1 MGRLLGRVEA
11 WLEAAASR
19 DPDAPRLVLL
29 SGHDSTLVP
38 LLAALQVGMRTRTR
52 TRTCTRRRTRTR
64 TRRQNAF
71 FCYANLQLF
80 DATWSW
86 PPYAAHLR
94 IELGHARRGGAPA
107 ARMLYQGHP
116 LSLSPPAD
124 RADRADRA
132 GRAGWVGLEV
142 FRALLRPS
150 RLTDSEYEAE
160 CARPEAAAAEEAA
173 EQSEGETGADA
184 SLRNTLLAPPPRSR
198 M

>member
-1 MGRLLGRVEA
+1 M
-11 WLEAAASR
+11 
-19 DPDAPRLVLL
+19 
-29 SGHDSTLVP
+29 
-38 LLAALQVGMRTRTR
+38 
-52 TRTCTRRRTRTR
+52 
-64 TRRQNAF
+64 
-71 FCYANLQLF
+71 QLF

-94 IELGHARRGGAPA
+94 IELGHERRGGAPA

-116 LSLSPPAD
+116 LSLTPPAD
-124 RADRADRA
+124 RAD
-132 GRAGWVGLEV
+132 RAGWVGLEV

-160 CARPEAAAAEEAA
+160 CARPEAAAAEQA
-173 EQSEGETGADA
+173 EGETEADA